1 MSFTNIYNQF
11 SEQEDLNSANQL
23 TDITNIFGNLFFNIA
38 SEATLS
44 VYRMQSEDIGDDGQS
59 LRVYQKNV
67 DDNLDQF
74 KEKRV
79 QFLTAETPILNKII
93 SQTEQD
99 ILLLYTI
106 RSSIQNESSTP
117 QEIIKNYVHM
127 LESLNNTVSMLSQS
141 VESKENNKEILAQKT
156 LLSFSLSLSYS
167 ILHLFDAEE
176 DNLQQNERL
185 IKLAQSNQNMASNIF
200 TTVSSKK
207 QLDLFNELLI
217 TNEFNQISSYISNI
231 TSSYSI
237 DGDIVKD
244 LQKSPI
250 RIFESLK
257 DIFNNIQNEMD
268 VKTNSILDSKH
279 YSLLLTFFYILLVII
294 ITVFLAI
301 IILKN
306 IRLSVA
312 HSFEVVNQIS
322 QGRFNFS
329 IANLGSD
336 EIGLITKNM
345 KQVVDKIRD
354 IFMSIQKTAF
364 EVVQVSE
371 RISTQNK
378 DLSARTEA
386 QAKMIQETSASMEEI
401 STTTVQTS
409 TNSKKM
415 VTLSKETQEKA
426 SVGSKVIKETIDS
439 MKQISE
445 ASNKIS
451 EIIEVINDIA
461 FQTNLLALNAAVE
474 AASAGE
480 QGKGF
485 AVVAQEVRNLAQR
498 AGQAAKEIKELI
510 LSSVDKV
517 KVGSD
522 FVVKT
527 GKTFDEIIQGI
538 EQVANISE
546 EVSLSIEEQTQGI
559 SHVSRSLNEI
569 DEGTKKNWSFV
580 NELNDEIK
588 TLTGSSTDLEGR
600 IQSFK

>member
-1 MSFTNIYNQF
+1 
-11 SEQEDLNSANQL
+11 
-23 TDITNIFGNLFFNIA
+23 
-38 SEATLS
+38 
-44 VYRMQSEDIGDDGQS
+44 
-59 LRVYQKNV
+59 
-67 DDNLDQF
+67 
-74 KEKRV
+74 
-79 QFLTAETPILNKII
+79 
-93 SQTEQD
+93 
-99 ILLLYTI
+99 
-106 RSSIQNESSTP
+106 
-117 QEIIKNYVHM
+117 M
-127 LESLNNTVSMLSQS
+127 L
-141 VESKENNKEILAQKT
+141 A
-156 LLSFSLSLSYS
+156 Y
-167 ILHLFDAEE
+167 
-176 DNLQQNERL
+176 
-185 IKLAQSNQNMASNIF
+185 
-200 TTVSSKK
+200 
-207 QLDLFNELLI
+207 
-217 TNEFNQISSYISNI
+217 
-231 TSSYSI
+231 
-237 DGDIVKD
+237 
-244 LQKSPI
+244 
-250 RIFESLK
+250 
-257 DIFNNIQNEMD
+257 
-268 VKTNSILDSKH
+268 
-279 YSLLLTFFYILLVII
+279 
-294 ITVFLAI
+294 

-306 IRLSVA
+306 IRRSVG
-312 HSFEVVNQIS
+312 HSFEVVNKIS
-322 QGRFNFS
+322 QGHFNFN
-329 IANLGSD
+329 IANLGTD

-345 KQVVDKIRD
+345 KQVVDKIRE
-354 IFMSIQKTAF
+354 IFLSIQKTAL
-364 EVVQVSE
+364 EVVAVSE
-371 RISTQNK
+371 RISTQNI
-378 DLSARTEA
+378 DLSKRTES
-386 QAKMIQETSASMEEI
+386 QAKMIQETSSSMEEI

-588 TLTGSSTDLEGR
+588 TLTNSSTDLENR